1 MPYELRTESTLAEQ
15 FDTEQEAVAAAK
27 MLLQAD
33 PNAEPEI
40 IDLSTGKPA
49 APGASR
55 NWREELKS
63 RVGF

>member
-1 MPYELRTESTLAEQ
+1 MPYELRAPGAQARQ
-15 FDTEQEAVAAAK
+15 FQTEQDAVDAAK
-27 MLLQAD
+27 QLLQQD

-40 IDLSTGKPA
+40 IDLATGKPA

-55 NWREELKS
+55 NWREELRN